1 MKYLRRLI
9 WFAANRLLA
18 LAVVLTMMT
27 IAFYFSM
34 NAANIYVI
42 LKDGMA
48 ERAQTVMI
56 EETPGRLEKYFAKS
70 YIDRDN
76 VLTSTRTGTNPYAR
90 YSITGFDHRLSMEWM
105 WCWPWDTTA
114 RAEFTET
121 IPRIDGRVKSSSADA
136 ARALYS
142 DGFEYP
148 PKWQGG
154 RYAATLVKENGQWHV
169 RSLTLLAQVDE

>member
-105 WCWPWDTTA
+105 WCWPWDDTA
-114 RAEFTET
+114 RATITER
-121 IPRIDGRVKSSSADA
+121 IHAIDGRITA
-136 ARALYS
+136 AGKAITPEEQW
-142 DGFEYP
+142 GV
-148 PKWQGG
+148 PKWESA
-154 RYAATLVKENGQWHV
+154 RYNVVLSRENGQWHIKNM
-169 RSLTLLAQVDE
+169 SYAGAVD